1 MRQWDI
7 YTYDPGYGNHPVV
20 IVSHPDR
27 VGNKRDVEILIC
39 SSQRANRAATP
50 TEVMLDSAHG
60 LNWETICKCDLIVS
74 VSKSD
79 LHQPRGQVTS
89 ERRRQIISTIIRSHD
104 WVLS

>member
-27 VGNKRDVEILIC
+27 VANKRDVEILIC
-39 SSQRANRAATP
+39 SSQRANRATTP
-50 TEVMLDSAHG
+50 TEVMLDSADG

-74 VSKSD
+74 VSTSD
-79 LHQPRGQVTS
+79 LHQPRGQVTI
-89 ERRRQIISTIIRSHD
+89 ERRRQIISTIIRSHN
-104 WVLS
+104 WVLF